1 MENFKLPHALVVV
14 AVAMLLGFLAWQKVD
29 SAPIV
34 VGLVAVAT
42 GLGWVIKNQGEQGAR
57 QESISTQVNGNNA
70 ALVQTIKEQHA
81 EFREFVIAQQR
92 QTAAMVSDNQQHM
105 RALADRLAEMV
116 PPSAIPTVVT
126 LPMEMAS
133 VSGPPANNGQASG
146 G

>member
-1 MENFKLPHALVVV
+1 MENFKLPHALVVI
-14 AVAMLLGFLAWQKVD
+14 AVAMLLGFLAWQEVD

-81 EFREFVIAQQR
+81 EFRNFVVKQQE
-92 QTAAMVSDNQQHM
+92 QVAELVKDNQAHM

-116 PPSAIPTVVT
+116 PPSAIPTMVT
-126 LPMEMAS
+126 LPMEMAQ
-133 VSGPPANNGQASG
+133 VSGPPASNGQSS
-146 G
+146 